1 MAQYL
6 KSSTDVENS
15 DRRQGTPESHL
26 KLLASPAID
35 TGGIAKNIVPTSAKR
50 FYRPELD
57 ALRFFAFFAV
67 LLHHGPDG
75 GNFLSLVRAAG
86 GFGLSMFF
94 LLSGY
99 LITELLCRERE
110 QTNTVAWGL
119 FFKRRALRIWP
130 LYYAA
135 LAVAIILAVIPPHR
149 YWVSPSGIV
158 LMSVFVANWTRIGS
172 QLGMFIGQLWSISV
186 EEQFYL
192 IWPPI
197 IKLGGKTMALAA
209 STLFAV
215 SAGVWLYVFSGKGWR
230 LWYDTPVEFVFFAAG
245 AILALVT
252 RGKPM
257 ASVNGVIRVA
267 LLITGPSLLLIAAGI
282 GGVGTDD
289 IAGLSRVRL
298 YIGYSGAIAGC
309 VSIFLAMLGM
319 SGIPPALIYLGKIS
333 YGLYVFHAGMLF
345 LSGCFMSALGLTSDG
360 AVNMLFV
367 DGVALLLSILVAHL
381 SYRYFESPFLRFKE
395 RFAVIESRPA

>member
-1 MAQYL
+1 M
-6 KSSTDVENS
+6 DVENS
-15 DRRQGTPESHL
+15 DLDLGTPESHL
-26 KLLASPAID
+26 KLLAGPAMA
-35 TGGIAKNIVPTSAKR
+35 TGDIAEKAVPTPAKR

-57 ALRFFAFFAV
+57 VLRFFAFFAV

-110 QTNTVAWGL
+110 QTNTIAWGL

-135 LAVAIILAVIPPHR
+135 LAVAIIFACRPAHR

-158 LMSVFVANWTRIGS
+158 LMSIFVANWTRLGS
-172 QLGMFIGQLWSISV
+172 QLGMFIGHLWSISV

-197 IKLGGKTMALAA
+197 IKLGGKTMALVA
-209 STLFAV
+209 STVLALFA
-215 SAGVWLYVFSGKGWR
+215 GIWLYVFSAKGWR

-257 ASVNGVIRVA
+257 ASMNGVIRVA
-267 LLITGPSLLLIAAGI
+267 LLIAGPSLLLIAAGI

-289 IAGLSRVRL
+289 IAGLSRARL

-309 VSIFLAMLGM
+309 MSIFLAVLGM
-319 SGIPPALIYLGKIS
+319 SGIPRALIYLGKIS
-333 YGLYVFHAGMLF
+333 YGLYVFHAVMLY
-345 LSGCFMSALGLTSDG
+345 LSNCIVGALGPTSDT
-360 AVNMLFV
+360 AANMLVV
-367 DGVALLLSILVAHL
+367 DGAALLFCILAAHL
-381 SYRYFESPFLRFKE
+381 SYRYFESPFLRLKE
-395 RFAVIESRPA
+395 QFAVIKSRPA